1 MRQNGTVP
9 SASSFVLAMLAVLFL
24 IPQGAQAFF
33 SIEFGDFNSPAPSIL
48 TRNGDAELVNGLLR
62 LTPNEFNQNGSAFLN
77 SPFAFNTETSFST
90 RFQFRIHAQGG
101 ISAGDGLVFIIQN
114 DPRGSTALGT
124 AGSGLGYGNAGLFGG
139 PPIANS
145 IGIAF
150 DTYPFHD
157 TNQGNIELLTNGDV
171 IHPTAQSLQNFDF
184 ATGVPFN
191 AWIDYSGQ
199 TDVLNVFLSQSSD
212 KPASPLLSTKV
223 VIDNAAHSQA
233 LFGFSAATGSAFNI
247 HDIQNWQLTYIQA
260 VVPEVSSAMA
270 LAIMAAMACV
280 IPAFRRLRS

>member
-1 MRQNGTVP
+1 LN
-9 SASSFVLAMLAVLFL
+9 SATSTRLL
-24 IPQGAQAFF
+24 
-33 SIEFGDFNSPAPSIL
+33 PSIL
-48 TRNGDAELVNGLLR
+48 TRNGDAALVNGLLR

-124 AGSGLGYGNAGLFGG
+124 AGSGLGYGNAGFFGG

-157 TNQGNIELLTNGDV
+157 ANQGDV
-171 IHPTAQSLQNFDF
+171 INPVAQSLQNFDF

-191 AWIDYSGQ
+191 AWIDYNGQ
-199 TDVLNVFLSQSSD
+199 TDMLNVFLSQSSD
-212 KPASPLLSTKV
+212 KPANPLLSAQLA
-223 VIDNAAHSQA
+223 IDNAVHSQA
-233 LFGFSAATGSAFNI
+233 FFGFSAATGSAVPI
-247 HDIQNWQLTYIQA
+247 QDIANWQVTYIPTA
-260 VVPEVSSAMA
+260 IPEVSSATA
-270 LAIMAAMACV
+270 LVLMAAMACV
-280 IPAFRRLRS
+280 ILAFRRLRS